1 MELTR
6 RDVQEVLRDLQK
18 RRREVMRLRTLA
30 TSLKDIEKLHL
41 MMERIQLQEKEWLI
55 ELKRCPR

>member
-6 RDVQEVLRDLQK
+6 RDVQEVLRDLQN
-18 RRREVMRLRTLA
+18 RRREIMRLRTLA

>member
-18 RRREVMRLRTLA
+18 RRREVMRLRALA
-30 TSLKDIEKLHL
+30 TSSKDIEKLHL

>member
-6 RDVQEVLRDLQK
+6 GDVQEILRDLRK
-18 RRREVMRLRTLA
+18 RRREVMRLRALA
-30 TSLKDIEKLHL
+30 TSPKEIEKLHL
-41 MMERIQLQEKEWLI
+41 MMERIQLQEKEWLM